1 MRIATGKTNN
11 LKTLYGRCM
20 RHRNVFL
27 CPLGGAG
34 FYLMHRFHTTKE
46 KIDFT
51 TNTKWFHIKML
62 VNTQGT
68 NRENPMDDNP
78 YAKFIREAC
87 TEIGINPG
95 HYIHFGRSV
104 GAAHADLKELEGYE
118 QVRLLTI
125 NCHQPYI
132 VTL

>member
-1 MRIATGKTNN
+1 
-11 LKTLYGRCM
+11 M

-46 KIDFT
+46 KIDFS
-51 TNTKWFHIKML
+51 TNTNWFHIKML